1 MVCIWVGCGIN
12 TEISLYAHETNIHG
26 VVRKTVPWCFMNR
39 YTQPNG
45 TSDK

>member
-12 TEISLYAHETNIHG
+12 TEISLYVLETNIHG
-26 VVRKTVPWCFMNR
+26 VVRKTVPWSCMNR